1 MKRIIGITTTL
12 LLTATIAMGQSTEQY
27 ATESTQPRNCFA
39 VSFFEATGY
48 ATEEENYCISPA
60 SAMWALA
67 MSANGADG
75 KTAKEIYA
83 ALGYPDA
90 YRNREEFNNTQLAG
104 IMALSDNEDAEIN
117 VANSIWIDN
126 KIDVKEQFKSTSEK
140 YYNAAVKS
148 VTLSSAA
155 DEINSWCS
163 KETNGKIN
171 KIIDHLSS
179 TSQMAILN
187 ALWFKGRWVFPF
199 TKEATRKKAFRKAD
213 GETVKVDMM
222 KQSCYATYYEDEFM
236 QATAR
241 KFEDSKYS
249 MLFILPAEGV
259 STESAV
265 ERLNQIYDN
274 DFAKGERYMF
284 EFEMPKFKIEFGTD
298 ITPVFKELGIKRA
311 FTGKADFSGISQTGL
326 SIDNVIQK
334 NCISIDE
341 TGVEAA
347 GATAIMRCGAWP
359 TPPEKKKHMKL
370 DRPFIFAIRENING
384 TILFMGRVGN
394 PAQ

>member
-1 MKRIIGITTTL
+1 MKRIIGIATTL
-12 LLTATIAMGQSTEQY
+12 LLTATIAMGQSTERC

-39 VSFFEATGY
+39 ISFFEATGY

-75 KTAKEIYA
+75 KTAQEIYA
-83 ALGYPDA
+83 ALGNPDA
-90 YRNREEFNNTQLAG
+90 YKNREEFNNTQLAG
-104 IMALSDNEDAEIN
+104 IMALGDNEDSEIN

-148 VTLSSAA
+148 VALSSAT
-155 DEINSWCS
+155 DEINRWCS

-171 KIIDHLSS
+171 HIIDLLPS
-179 TSQMAILN
+179 TSQIAILN
-187 ALWFKGRWVFPF
+187 ALWFKGRWLVPF
-199 TKEATRKKAFRKAD
+199 TKEKTRKKDFRKAD
-213 GETVKVDMM
+213 GKTVKVDMM
-222 KQSCYATYYEDEFM
+222 KQACYATYYEDKFM

-241 KFEDSKYS
+241 NLEDIKYS

-265 ERLNQIYDN
+265 ERLNRIYDK
-274 DFAKGERYMF
+274 DFAKGERYIF
-284 EFEMPKFKIEFGTD
+284 EFEVPKFKIEFGTD
-298 ITPVFKELGIKRA
+298 VTPVFKELGIKRA
-311 FTGKADFSGISQTGL
+311 FTGKADFSGISKTGL

-341 TGVEAA
+341 TGIEAA

-359 TPPEKKKHMKL
+359 PPPDKKKHMKL
-370 DRPFIFAIRENING
+370 DRPFIFAIRENVNG
-384 TILFMGRVGN
+384 TILFIGRVGN
-394 PAQ
+394 PAR